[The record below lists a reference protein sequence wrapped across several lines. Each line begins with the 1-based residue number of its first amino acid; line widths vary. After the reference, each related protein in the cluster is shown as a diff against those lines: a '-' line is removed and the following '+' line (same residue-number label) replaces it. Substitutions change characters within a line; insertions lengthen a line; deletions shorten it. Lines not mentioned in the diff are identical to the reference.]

1 MSINNEWVVLEY
13 VPGDLQAEILRGLL
27 EAQGIPVFMSQESAG
42 KAIGLTVGPLGEV
55 TILVRAEDLQ
65 DAQRILAD
73 YRSGL
78 FENQEN
84 LENLNQDPEPDSD

>member
-42 KAIGLTVGPLGEV
+42 RAIGLTIGPLGEV
-55 TILVRAEDLQ
+55 TILVRSEDLQ
-65 DAQRILAD
+65 EAQRVLTD

-78 FENQEN
+78 FEKEEY
-84 LENLNQDPEPDSD
+84 LDQDVEPDSD

>member
-55 TILVRAEDLQ
+55 TILVRAGDLQ
-65 DAQRILAD
+65 DAQRVLAD

-84 LENLNQDPEPDSD
+84 LDPDSESDSD